1 MMKKYIVTCLV
12 GLCAGLTT
20 ARSPFKC
27 TLYDRENKIY
37 LHLDLY
43 EESIN
48 VPGMEMFGPWTD
60 IWTETCTVYDDTSS
74 KIEMRNRHIQAV
86 QWFGSET
93 QEVKLTVENDSTYL
107 LEQQGGTVIKK
118 VVNKKLVKIP
128 RNLTFNL
135 QR

>member
-1 MMKKYIVTCLV
+1 MKKYIVTCLV

-48 VPGMEMFGPWTD
+48 VPGMEMFGPMNGYMNGMRKPPHSGCPM
-60 IWTETCTVYDDTSS
+60 IWVR
-74 KIEMRNRHIQAV
+74 KH
-86 QWFGSET
+86 
-93 QEVKLTVENDSTYL
+93 
-107 LEQQGGTVIKK
+107 KK
-118 VVNKKLVKIP
+118 SN
-128 RNLTFNL
+128 
-135 QR
+135 